1 MKAFKNSMNKNFS
14 SRYMK
19 MNRIDRTKGYF
30 SFYMICILF
39 IFISFTP
46 SANSI
51 IRRDYSG
58 HCMRLYYYQINV
70 KIYGLGYQQI
80 TSSLFTSCP
89 TYYAQNGYN
98 IKTSCY
104 QAYIQN
110 YGSQINTISLI
121 WDRANSILAH
131 LFENITNI
139 LEVDFTYYDTTGV
152 TDMRNMFYNCKSLT
166 SVNLQNINTRSVTN
180 MRLMF
185 YGCISLQKL
194 DVT

>member
-1 MKAFKNSMNKNFS
+1 
-14 SRYMK
+14 
-19 MNRIDRTKGYF
+19 
-30 SFYMICILF
+30 
-39 IFISFTP
+39 
-46 SANSI
+46 
-51 IRRDYSG
+51 
-58 HCMRLYYYQINV
+58 MRLYAYQINI
-70 KIYGLGYQQI
+70 KIYGLGHQQI
-80 TSSLFTSCP
+80 TSKLFTSCP

-98 IKTSCY
+98 IKTRCN

-121 WDRANSILAH
+121 WSGANSILAH

-185 YGCISLQKL
+185 YGCISLQN
-194 DVT
+194 